1 MKRLVLISL
10 ALLVSMTL
18 MAQSDAY
25 KAFGKKYDKSG
36 YEVSSV
42 GRTAIRVAAL
52 AGDEESREMMR
63 KFDLLVSVKRVGG
76 IDDVLFGDFCSLVDG
91 YNCVGDY
98 SREESR
104 VWIYMNCENTGFA
117 MYVTTP
123 EEQFVILI
131 AGKDLR
137 LDDLLPPELAMV
149 N

>member
-18 MAQSDAY
+18 FGQSDAY
-25 KAFGKKYDKSG
+25 KAFGKKYDKRG
-36 YEVSSV
+36 YEVSTV
-42 GRTAIRVAAL
+42 GRTAIRMAAL
-52 AGDEESREMMR
+52 AGDEDSREMMR
-63 KFDLLVSVKRVGG
+63 KLDLLVSVKRVGG
-76 IDDVLFGDFCSLVDG
+76 ADEELFGDFRSLVEG

-104 VWIYMNCENTGFA
+104 VWLYMNRDNTGFA

-123 EEQFVILI
+123 KEQSVILLS
-131 AGKDLR
+131 GKDLH
-137 LDDLLPPELAMV
+137 LDDLLPPELTTV